1 MAANTLQ
8 ERYSS
13 LLDKRLRSLL
23 VFKVGSTCNNRYEG
37 SPKAGAVKIPVRPEA
52 AVNSYSKEAGGTLN
66 AAGTTYTTIMID
78 KDYYV
83 NELIDGY
90 DAAAV
95 PDGLVADRIDSAA
108 YSLAYTLQKDG
119 IKELETTTTYGT
131 TVGASTKD
139 DAYIAVLDAFEKLST
154 NKVPVEGR
162 VLLATPKFY
171 TLLLQDPNFIR
182 QGNLSQEMIN
192 EGAVGMVAGFK
203 VFIIN
208 DANSKTEFL
217 AYHPDWFTL
226 IDEWNVPVHVQDLG
240 GSGKFIGAS
249 AVQGRKIAKFKLTN
263 VKACVMK
270 KNA

>member
-1 MAANTLQ
+1 MAANNLQ
-8 ERYSS
+8 ERYSK

-23 VFKVGSTCNNRYEG
+23 VFKVGVTCNNRYEG
-37 SPKAGAVKIPVRPEA
+37 NPKAGAVKIPVRPEA
-52 AVNSYSKEAGGTLN
+52 AINNYSKENGGNLN
-66 AAGTTYTTIMID
+66 AAGTTYETITLD
-78 KDYYV
+78 KDLYV

-108 YSLAYTLQKDG
+108 YGLAYAMQKEG
-119 IKELETTTTYGT
+119 IKELETTTTFGT
-131 TVGASTKD
+131 TIGASTKEN
-139 DAYIAVLDAFEKLST
+139 AYIAVLDAFEKLT
-154 NKVPVEGR
+154 ANKVPVDGR

-182 QGNLSQEMIN
+182 QANLSQEMLT
-192 EGAVGMVAGFK
+192 EGAVGMCAGFK

-226 IDEWNVPVHVQDLG
+226 IDEWNVPIHVQDLG
-240 GSGKFIGAS
+240 GSGSFIGAT

-263 VKACVMK
+263 KSACVMK